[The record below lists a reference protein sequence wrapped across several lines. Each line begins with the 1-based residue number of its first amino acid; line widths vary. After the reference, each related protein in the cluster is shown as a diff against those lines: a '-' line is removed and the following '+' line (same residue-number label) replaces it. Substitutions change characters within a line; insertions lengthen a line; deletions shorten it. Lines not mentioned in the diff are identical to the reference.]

1 MGRIKVIGKQ
11 STFFECDNC
20 GQEVYELDTECFEC
34 GNPVD
39 KISKTVRRKDATK
52 KDEFNYNRKPERNN
66 SDEKKLDHTNFEEDF
81 FSPKGRL
88 RRKNYFIRF
97 LLLSIPGAILSIVSE
112 GSNEGIFVVFLSLI
126 TIACS
131 IFAIIQVVK
140 RLHDINMSGWYWLLF
155 FIPLINLIF
164 GLYLLFKI
172 GTNGANKYGEDPKK
186 DVKTPSFKTEISP
199 LVDNNTS
206 KQKQPSTENK
216 DKNYGLND
224 LEKLADLRD
233 KGIITEEEFSAKKK
247 DILDL

>member
-1 MGRIKVIGKQ
+1 MGRIKVIEKQ
-11 STFFECDNC
+11 NTFFECDNC

-39 KISKTVRRKDATK
+39 EISKTVRRKDAAK
-52 KDEFNYNRKPERNN
+52 KDEFNNNGKPERNN
-66 SDEKKLDHTNFEEDF
+66 SDEEKFDDTNFEEDF

-88 RRKNYFIRF
+88 GRKNYFIRF
-97 LLLSIPGAILSIVSE
+97 LLLSITGGILSVVSE
-112 GSNEGIFVVFLSLI
+112 GSNEGTIIVFLSLI
-126 TIACS
+126 TIVCS

-164 GLYLLFKI
+164 GLYLLFKD
-172 GTNGANKYGEDPKK
+172 GTYGANKYGEDPKK
-186 DVKTPSFKTEISP
+186 DVKTSSYKTDIAS
-199 LVDNNTS
+199 LVDNNTP

-247 DILDL
+247 DILGL